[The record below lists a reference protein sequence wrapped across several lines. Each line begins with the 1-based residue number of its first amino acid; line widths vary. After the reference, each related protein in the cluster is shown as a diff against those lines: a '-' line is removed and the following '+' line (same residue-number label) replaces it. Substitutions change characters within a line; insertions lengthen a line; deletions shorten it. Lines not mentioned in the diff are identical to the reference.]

1 MDQIIITNL
10 SQPSISPVK
19 ARFCESFRCRLRGLT
34 FRRSLVSQEGLLLVQ
49 KKDSRVEAS
58 IHMLAVFMDLAIVWI
73 NTDGDVVDSRLA
85 RRWRPIYVPQKP
97 ARYVLEMAPDRL
109 ADFKVGDKVKF
120 EEIRL
125 D

>member
-1 MDQIIITNL
+1 
-10 SQPSISPVK
+10 
-19 ARFCESFRCRLRGLT
+19 
-34 FRRSLVSQEGLLLVQ
+34 
-49 KKDSRVEAS
+49 
-58 IHMLAVFMDLAIVWI
+58 MLAVFMDLAIVWI

-97 ARYVLEMAPDRL
+97 ARYVLEMTPDRL
-109 ADFKVGDKVKF
+109 VDFKVGDKVKF

>member
-1 MDQIIITNL
+1 
-10 SQPSISPVK
+10 
-19 ARFCESFRCRLRGLT
+19 
-34 FRRSLVSQEGLLLVQ
+34 
-49 KKDSRVEAS
+49 
-58 IHMLAVFMDLAIVWI
+58 MLAVFMDLAIVWI